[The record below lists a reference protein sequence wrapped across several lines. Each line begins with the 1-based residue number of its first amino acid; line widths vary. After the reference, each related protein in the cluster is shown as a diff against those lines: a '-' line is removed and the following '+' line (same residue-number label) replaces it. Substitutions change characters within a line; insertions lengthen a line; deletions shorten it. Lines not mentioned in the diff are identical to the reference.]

1 MLTISF
7 NGTDKSLPTT
17 IAAKADAAASALTDK
32 LNELDLQV
40 QQYIVGEELHGQ
52 VLQHRSGKL
61 AGSIRAIPA
70 TQSGTEITGAV
81 EGGGGPAFYARVHE
95 YGGEEEFIISP
106 VNAKALMFQ
115 MNGETIVIAGSEKSL
130 PSVFAKRVV
139 HPPLPARPFMR
150 PALDFMKPQIVE
162 GLQEAL
168 SEAME

>member
-7 NGTDKSLPTT
+7 NGTDKSLPSTV
-17 IAAKADAAASALTDK
+17 AAKADAAASAVTDK
-32 LNELDLQV
+32 LNELDLQM

-52 VLQHRSGKL
+52 VLQQRTGKL
-61 AGSIRAIPA
+61 AGSIRMIPA
-70 TQSGTEITGAV
+70 AQSGTEITGAV

-95 YGGEEEFIISP
+95 YGGEKEFIISP

-115 MNGETIVIAGSEKSL
+115 MNGETI
-130 PSVFAKRVV
+130 FAKRVV

-162 GLQEAL
+162 GLQETL
-168 SEAME
+168 REVME